1 MEELITTMTAKG
13 QVTIPVSLRRR
24 LHLEPADKVAF
35 ILDGDEVKIRPVE
48 RSLMTGYRSVKPRQQ
63 PEDFD
68 AIRRETQE
76 WVAKQV
82 INELHDSKK

>member
-1 MEELITTMTAKG
+1 
-13 QVTIPVSLRRR
+13 
-24 LHLEPADKVAF
+24 
-35 ILDGDEVKIRPVE
+35 VKIRPVE